1 MEDRVSPKIY
11 DSLTPRFFP
20 SSEVEGK
27 KFTLLLLLLLLLP
40 LMPILCCCAHAHAGR
55 MVDAIKRQQEGSS
68 FSLSFMSFTFEPFF
82 LYVSLIP

>member
-20 SSEVEGK
+20 SSEVEKK
-27 KFTLLLLLLLLLP
+27 KFTLLLP

-68 FSLSFMSFTFEPFF
+68 FSLSFMSFTFEPLF
-82 LYVSLIP
+82 LFGSLIP

>member
-27 KFTLLLLLLLLLP
+27 KFTLLLLPP

-68 FSLSFMSFTFEPFF
+68 FSLSFMSFTFEPLF
-82 LYVSLIP
+82 LFGSLIP